1 LQSKELFP
9 EGEEYSWRLRNNML
23 ADTYNSDGKETAKTQ
38 MPKEIFG
45 RDVNVDLIRQVV
57 YGILSNKRQNI
68 AHTKDRSEVSGGGR
82 KPWRQKGTGRARH
95 GSNRSP
101 LWRHGGVTFGPR
113 NDKNYKKNLSIKTK
127 KAALFAALSG
137 KLKDNEVI
145 VLDKLEVKDGKT
157 KEASKAINTILK
169 AAKKTG
175 SSLIVMPSNDKSIKL
190 AFRNIKKTDVIAAK
204 DLNAADVV
212 KYTNLIFLKES
223 VKELEKLIVKK

>member
-1 LQSKELFP
+1 MQSKELFP

-95 GSNRSP
+95 GSN
-101 LWRHGGVTFGPR
+101 L
-113 NDKNYKKNLSIKTK
+113 
-127 KAALFAALSG
+127 
-137 KLKDNEVI
+137 
-145 VLDKLEVKDGKT
+145 
-157 KEASKAINTILK
+157 
-169 AAKKTG
+169 
-175 SSLIVMPSNDKSIKL
+175 SLIHI
-190 AFRNIKKTDVIAAK
+190 
-204 DLNAADVV
+204 
-212 KYTNLIFLKES
+212 
-223 VKELEKLIVKK
+223 